1 MIYQIISSAVT
12 NVFDLWISSNN
23 TVMRVISVWCCFFS
37 VQTNLAE
44 PGGTFRRDLSQ
55 TVITTY
61 NLFHEKQMSI
71 VSIVKLTWFSLS
83 CAVIQTKVSE
93 PKNFCWMAGPKK
105 KFYGR
110 ALKTNFLNKW
120 ICLRS
125 CLNYMFQLEMLL
137 SSAPHFSVDLTA
149 W

>member
-1 MIYQIISSAVT
+1 MLASVPPLYYDISDHIIGSDKRFWFMDFKQQYCDASD
-12 NVFDLWISSNN
+12 F
-23 TVMRVISVWCCFFS
+23 WCCFFS

-44 PGGTFRRDLSQ
+44 PGGTFRRELSQ

-105 KFYGR
+105 KFLWAG
-110 ALKTNFLNKW
+110 FEDQ
-120 ICLRS
+120 
-125 CLNYMFQLEMLL
+125 F
-137 SSAPHFSVDLTA
+137 P
-149 W
+149 